1 VSNSYRDC
9 LVELYDWANLTS
21 SHYYRTADV
30 LDRTRILLTQPEPPE
45 LTDHEIAKAAKKALD
60 SYSYRY
66 TTDLPYFLEEHA
78 SEYEPIMLAF
88 RAAIAADRA
97 RRHG

>member
-1 VSNSYRDC
+1 MSNPYRDC
-9 LVELYDWANLTS
+9 LVELYVWAKRTS

-45 LTDHEIAKAAKKALD
+45 LTDQEITKAASEALD
-60 SYSYRY
+60 SYQYN
-66 TTDLPYFLEEHA
+66 TELPYFLEEHA
-78 SEYEPIMLAF
+78 SEYEPITLAF
-88 RAAIAADRA
+88 RAVIAADRA

>member
-1 VSNSYRDC
+1 MSNPYRDC
-9 LVELYDWANLTS
+9 LVELYAWAKRTS

-45 LTDHEIAKAAKKALD
+45 LTDQEVTKAASEALD
-60 SYSYRY
+60 SYQYN
-66 TTDLPYFLEEHA
+66 TELLYFLEEH
-78 SEYEPIMLAF
+78 SCEYEPIMLAF

-97 RRHG
+97 RRAP